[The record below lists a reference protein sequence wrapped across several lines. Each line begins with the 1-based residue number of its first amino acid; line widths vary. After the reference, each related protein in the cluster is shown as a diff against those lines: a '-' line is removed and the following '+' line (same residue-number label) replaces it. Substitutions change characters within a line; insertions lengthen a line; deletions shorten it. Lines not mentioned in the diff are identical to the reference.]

1 MTKLYHFF
9 FLIGLVTSGCAIAE
23 EHPALMGLIG
33 LDQEVAHPLSYS
45 KDQEAQSV
53 VAPGFIL
60 SPIIDG
66 HDELENPSG
75 PIRTFGNLSL
85 GAEAGDKKTNTS
97 PDQNTYVELSVNP
110 GGPTTGYDYGRDFL
124 YQGHEIGDGFSHI
137 TRINLDVSDPAHRV
151 TLLTP
156 VDPITG
162 KTGFNKIDGSTFNPF
177 TQKLLFT
184 EEPGDKLTGNGS
196 GRVIE
201 VSLNWPAGI
210 QTLEAFL
217 GLGGFEGIHPDD
229 KGVIYLQEDVKGH
242 AAHAATGAIDG
253 RAGVSFAKAL
263 QPNSFVYRFLP
274 NNPARLQDG
283 GKMQALQVIIDGAAV
298 TFHPDDPDGDIT
310 SVAHK
315 KLHTSGTRWA
325 FKWITIHESRSGDT
339 QAFNATQSAKNA
351 GATPFKRPENM
362 AWLPGSGFKTFF
374 FSITGDTDQ
383 GAAGVPELAQRGAW
397 GAIFRVDQDAQT
409 DKEQIDGHISLF
421 ALGDADHNSFD
432 NLSFLTPGLLLA
444 AEDRGDD
451 LHQQLQVYDSVWA
464 YDIANQS
471 SKRFIA
477 LGVDKIGSDPEAYDN
492 EPTGVIVSNG
502 ALSTLALLGTLD
514 NLKNARGFI
523 TQQHGKNR
531 VFEIFKK

>member
-1 MTKLYHFF
+1 MTKLYHIF
-9 FLIGLVTSGCAIAE
+9 FLIGSVTLGCAIAA
-23 EHPALMGLIG
+23 EHPALLGLSG
-33 LDQEVAHPLSYS
+33 LDQEVARPLYYS

-66 HDELENPSG
+66 HEELENPSG

-97 PDQNTYVELSVNP
+97 PDQNIYVELSANP

-156 VDPITG
+156 IDPITG

-242 AAHAATGAIDG
+242 AAHASTGAIDG
-253 RAGVSFAKAL
+253 RTGVSFAKAL
-263 QPNSFVYRFLP
+263 QPNSFVYRFL
-274 NNPARLQDG
+274 R
-283 GKMQALQVIIDGAAV
+283 MV
-298 TFHPDDPDGDIT
+298 
-310 SVAHK
+310 
-315 KLHTSGTRWA
+315 
-325 FKWITIHESRSGDT
+325 
-339 QAFNATQSAKNA
+339 
-351 GATPFKRPENM
+351 
-362 AWLPGSGFKTFF
+362 
-374 FSITGDTDQ
+374 
-383 GAAGVPELAQRGAW
+383 
-397 GAIFRVDQDAQT
+397 
-409 DKEQIDGHISLF
+409 
-421 ALGDADHNSFD
+421 
-432 NLSFLTPGLLLA
+432 
-444 AEDRGDD
+444 
-451 LHQQLQVYDSVWA
+451 
-464 YDIANQS
+464 
-471 SKRFIA
+471 
-477 LGVDKIGSDPEAYDN
+477 
-492 EPTGVIVSNG
+492 
-502 ALSTLALLGTLD
+502 
-514 NLKNARGFI
+514 
-523 TQQHGKNR
+523 
-531 VFEIFKK
+531 